1 MKMKGPSKDLPK
13 HKPKSNQMRSE
24 STKKRNTTLK
34 EQNLIQ
40 MLNDSKNKKIKT
52 DMTKNKSRKSSKINR
67 TNHPFTKMKNHKK
80 NSIRNLN
87 NQVIFFT
94 I

>member
-1 MKMKGPSKDLPK
+1 
-13 HKPKSNQMRSE
+13 
-24 STKKRNTTLK
+24 
-34 EQNLIQ
+34 

-67 TNHPFTKMKNHKK
+67 TNQPFTKMKNHKK